1 MARFLNIGVIQMA
14 MGGVEKHEETLRYIE
29 EKVNGLM
36 GSYMHPELI
45 VGVELPTMKVEK
57 IPGPTSEFFSGIAKK
72 HGIYFIPGTFL
83 EASDALPEG
92 QSYNSA
98 PIFGPR
104 GELIDIYRKMAPY
117 RPGEP
122 SVPGTRYVVFDI
134 PEKKAKIGVQI
145 CYDLNFP
152 EISRN
157 EALMGAEVLVKLTAD
172 PYELIHINKTLHY
185 ARAIDNQC
193 YLVST
198 NVAGAFSGGALY
210 GNSMIVD
217 PEGKLVWEAGETP
230 CTACITIDLDICSR
244 ARQYG
249 SLFRDHYMQHLR
261 SFNFPMPYAGRIG
274 EAPLYQN
281 IPATGDDEPTAGA
294 KALELGVASIGAWR
308 QKTP

>member
-1 MARFLNIGVIQMA
+1 MARFLNIGIIQMA
-14 MGGVEKHEETLRYIE
+14 MGSKEKHEETLRYIE
-29 EKVNGLM
+29 EKVDGLM
-36 GSYMHPELI
+36 GSYRHPELI
-45 VGVELPTMKVEK
+45 IGVELPTFHIEK
-57 IPGPTSEFFSGIAKK
+57 IPGPMSEFFGGIAKK

-83 EASDALPEG
+83 EASDELPEG
-92 QSYNSA
+92 QSYNTA
-98 PIFGPR
+98 PIFNPQ

-122 SVPGTRYVVFDI
+122 SVPGKKYVVFDI
-134 PEKKAKIGVQI
+134 PEKQAKIGVQI

-198 NVAGAFSGGALY
+198 NVAGSSGGATLY

-217 PEGKLVWEAGETP
+217 PEGKLVWEAGETE
-230 CTACITIDLDICSR
+230 CAACITIDLDVCTR

-249 SLFRDHYMQHLR
+249 SLFCDHYMQHLR
-261 SFNFPMPYAGRIG
+261 SYNFPMPYAGRIG
-274 EAPLYQN
+274 EAPLYRN
-281 IPATGDDEPTAGA
+281 MPATGDDEQAANA
-294 KALELGVASIGAWR
+294 KARELGVATIGTWNR
-308 QKTP
+308 ETP